1 MLPGRSSE
9 VIGKGLLCLPSSE
22 SSHLQVP
29 FANGS
34 GRHGTHTCQ
43 SVLCNEQDMLRMPCN
58 RIIAIV
64 IMRRISLKVV
74 PGKPTDEDPVLDP
87 STLQRQNVLV
97 VEPFGL

>member
-1 MLPGRSSE
+1 
-9 VIGKGLLCLPSSE
+9 
-22 SSHLQVP
+22 
-29 FANGS
+29 
-34 GRHGTHTCQ
+34 
-43 SVLCNEQDMLRMPCN
+43 MLRMPCH